1 MEALLEKSTEK
12 VEVKELTSEI
22 TPILRDFFVADIRQ
36 EGNTIRMQFKDGQQ
50 FYLVVREI

>member
-1 MEALLEKSTEK
+1 MEALMERNREK

-22 TPILRDFFVADIRQ
+22 TPILKDFFVADIRQ

-50 FYLVVREI
+50 FYLTVREI